1 MEMVLGCID
10 SNESVIQGNLAA
22 QFYKPKGS
30 FNGLN
35 FKAKKEME
43 LSVDDPDSLVEVNLP
58 PELLEEGED
67 NTIMFCMID
76 AVAQFEELSVSGGRI
91 YGISICNKNI
101 SGLNQ
106 RVNITVSLPS
116 ADIREN
122 KEPNCTFLDFSSNDF
137 KTDGC
142 LTQWNKAEEKVIC
155 SCNHLT
161 YFAVLMELTQ
171 RGATLL
177 TIQCGRAS
185 SHVADPLVTSS
196 LSAAV
201 LSLHFPRRLTA
212 ALLLSW
218 RGPRWPFQ
226 PSTLYQAPGFEG
238 GGQMKLHQRHSALS
252 FHRPG
257 QTGTGSAAAR
267 QPLLPRSVVLL
278 CSRPSPLRHGRDEG
292 LTPQM
297 AMLSNSTQ
305 QTFLKAPAN
314 KPTRTGAHTARCLSN
329 APTSFKVQSSEGLSV
344 EAAPPSQ
351 ASSDVSMKIHMNLAL
366 ALILL
371 NAHFLSSPWAASL
384 APPGGCVYVAVM
396 LHYSLLATFSWT
408 AIEGFHLYLLL
419 VRVFNIYVRRYLL
432 KLGLLGWGVPTV
444 VVSLVLIIDR
454 SVYGLVTVI
463 PPGNNTDTT
472 LQMCYVSSDVV
483 KLVTTVGG
491 FALVFVCNLGV
502 LAVTLRLMLQMRES
516 ESGAPSGEQRR
527 RGRVCR
533 DACSVMAISCMLGI
547 TWGLVLFSFS
557 QLTLPG
563 IYLFCTLNS
572 FQGFFI
578 SIWFCVSR
586 LSPNSKSENST
597 ETHSMQG

>member
-1 MEMVLGCID
+1 MHLAAFILLALVMGQVGGIGGAGERGIGAGGGPGAGGGGGGAGGPGGGGPGAGGGGGGRPGGAGGGRYKREGSRVQECGPIAANEPPPKQVLMSCMNGTNEFLKNKSRPHDDIVSSIQEMEMVLGCTD

-35 FKAKKEME
+35 FKAKKEMDCQKASTGFSDVLVSQE

-106 RVNITVSLPS
+106 RVNITVSLPN

-161 YFAVLMELTQ
+161 YFAVLMVSPKVSSSDAVTLSYISLI
-171 RGATLL
+171 GSSISLIFLLL
-177 TIQCGRAS
+177 T
-185 SHVADPLVTSS
+185 
-196 LSAAV
+196 V
-201 LSLHFPRRLTA
+201 LMLII
-212 ALLLSW
+212 
-218 RGPRWPFQ
+218 
-226 PSTLYQAPGFEG
+226 
-238 GGQMKLHQRHSALS
+238 
-252 FHRPG
+252 HR
-257 QTGTGSAAAR
+257 
-267 QPLLPRSVVLL
+267 
-278 CSRPSPLRHGRDEG
+278 
-292 LTPQM
+292 
-297 AMLSNSTQ
+297 
-305 QTFLKAPAN
+305 
-314 KPTRTGAHTARCLSN
+314 
-329 APTSFKVQSSEGLSV
+329 
-344 EAAPPSQ
+344 Q

-371 NAHFLSSPWAASL
+371 NAHFMSSPWAASL

-432 KLGLLGWGVPTV
+432 KLGLLGWGVPAV

-472 LQMCYVSSDVV
+472 LQIERRLHLEHLSHH
-483 KLVTTVGG
+483 
-491 FALVFVCNLGV
+491 
-502 LAVTLRLMLQMRES
+502 LRPHQY
-516 ESGAPSGEQRR
+516 PPHNQ
-527 RGRVCR
+527 
-533 DACSVMAISCMLGI
+533 
-547 TWGLVLFSFS
+547 
-557 QLTLPG
+557 
-563 IYLFCTLNS
+563 
-572 FQGFFI
+572 
-578 SIWFCVSR
+578 
-586 LSPNSKSENST
+586 
-597 ETHSMQG
+597 